1 MVLMTENNKKNII
14 LVGGAGYIGT
24 VLIEYFLEKN
34 LRVTVIDNLLYS
46 NKFAIKK
53 YIKNKNFKFY
63 KADMR
68 DKNSYKNI
76 LKKGYAVVLL
86 AGLVG
91 DPITKKYKTLSKS
104 INSLGVRRFIETC
117 YKLKNI
123 NRLIFVS
130 TCSNYGLSNKK
141 NILLNENSKL
151 NPLSIYAKQKVEI
164 EKFLINLKK
173 NKFFSPCILRFATAF
188 GLSPRMRFDLTVN
201 HFTKSFIEKET
212 LEVYDPNTW
221 RPYCHVKDFARLI
234 HKVIICEK
242 KLINYQIFNAGN
254 NKNNFTKK
262 GILKKVQKILPRNNV
277 IFKKKDVDRRNYR
290 VDFTKVKKL
299 LKFTT
304 KYSLE
309 YGINEIFKSYK
320 NKNFKRI
327 KYQLGNYTVKNARK

>member
-1 MVLMTENNKKNII
+1 MINNKKKNII

-24 VLIEYFLEKN
+24 ILIKYFLAKKFK
-34 LRVTVIDNLLYS
+34 VTVIDNLLYS
-46 NKFAIKK
+46 NKFAIQK
-53 YIKNKNFKFY
+53 YFKNKNFKFLN
-63 KADMR
+63 ADMR
-68 DKNSYKNI
+68 NKNSYKNI

-104 INSLGVRRFIETC
+104 INSIGVRKFIKEC

-141 NILLNENSKL
+141 NILLNEKSRL

-173 NKFFSPCILRFATAF
+173 NKFLSPCILRFATAF

-201 HFTKSFIEKET
+201 HFTKSFINKEA
-212 LEVYDPNTW
+212 LEIYDPNTW

-234 HKVIICEK
+234 HKVIVCK
-242 KLINYQIFNAGN
+242 KELISHQIFNAGN

-262 GILKKVQKILPRNNV
+262 GILKKVQKLLPRNKV
-277 IFKKKDVDRRNYR
+277 IFRKKDVDRRNYR
-290 VDFTKVKKL
+290 VDFKKVKKIL
-299 LKFTT
+299 NFTT
-304 KYSLE
+304 KYSLD
-309 YGINEIFKSYK
+309 YGIKEIFKAYK
-320 NKNFKRI
+320 NKNFVNI
-327 KYQLGNYTVKNARK
+327 KHQLGNYNIKNAGK